1 MGLVP
6 DPKQILKKNN
16 SRYTTV
22 GGCYVNN
29 THAHIYLSVPPK
41 YDFDS
46 VVNMMKDEWKKL
58 DDRFDVKF
66 DIHSET
72 VQFEERYA
80 SYSVREFDIYNPNTF
95 EVI

>member
-1 MGLVP
+1 
-6 DPKQILKKNN
+6 
-16 SRYTTV
+16 
-22 GGCYVNN
+22 
-29 THAHIYLSVPPK
+29 
-41 YDFDS
+41 
-46 VVNMMKDEWKKL
+46 MKDEWKKL

>member
-1 MGLVP
+1 MQFLFFGSIP
-6 DPKQILKKNN
+6 TPW
-16 SRYTTV
+16 
-22 GGCYVNN
+22 G
-29 THAHIYLSVPPK
+29 AK